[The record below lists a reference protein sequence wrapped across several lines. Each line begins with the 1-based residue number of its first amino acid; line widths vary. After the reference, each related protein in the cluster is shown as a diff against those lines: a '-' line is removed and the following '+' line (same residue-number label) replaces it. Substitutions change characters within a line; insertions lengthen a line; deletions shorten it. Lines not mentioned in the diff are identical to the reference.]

1 MTTLSRGARV
11 QADISALLRSRH
23 SLLWVVTREEA
34 RVERALTEAAATAKL
49 KTRFWDCATGLSS
62 PEEGQIES
70 MPDPSAILK
79 KITDTPVRAVYVLRD
94 FHKWLGDP
102 FVLRSLRSLARKLQD
117 VEPTQA
123 RAVVILTPSAEVPP
137 ELSGHAT
144 VIDFP
149 LPDRSEVAALLDQAL
164 ASLPDDI
171 RAKAELTNGARD
183 AAIDAAVGLSATE
196 VENCY
201 AKSLVTLRKIDPTA
215 VAQEKKRVI
224 AREKVLT
231 WHDPDP
237 RGLDAIGG
245 LDNLK
250 AWLTL
255 RKTAFSAKAKAFGLE
270 APKGA
275 MLVGIPGC
283 GKSLTAKCIASAWGM
298 PLLRLDMGAL
308 RSKWV
313 GESEANIRKALQVAE
328 AVAPCVLWMDE
339 VEKSLDVGGAQGD
352 GGVAKDGLGAILSWM
367 QEKTGAVFVIATAN
381 DVSALPP
388 ELLRKGRFD
397 EVFWVDL
404 PTAVEREAIL
414 DAAIKQVGSR
424 ASTWAKSGNGTPIDI
439 RSIAAATQDFTGAE
453 LAALVPDALF
463 AAFADGERQLTTDDL
478 LAAAKTV
485 VPLAK
490 TAEEKIAKL
499 RDWAKGRARPAS
511 TPEAKSEGKGRKLDL

>member
-1 MTTLSRGARV
+1 MTTPSRGARV
-11 QADISALLRSRH
+11 QADIAALLRSRH
-23 SLLWVVTREEA
+23 SLLWVVTKEEA
-34 RVERALTEAAATAKL
+34 RVEKALTEAAASAKL
-49 KTRFWDCATGLSS
+49 QTRFWDCATGLSDAN
-62 PEEGQIES
+62 EVLEA
-70 MPDPSAILK
+70 MPNPSAILD
-79 KITDTPVRAVYVLRD
+79 KISTTNVRAVYVLRD

-102 FVLRSLRSLARKLQD
+102 FVLRALRSLARKLQD
-117 VEPTQA
+117 VEPSQA
-123 RAVVILTPSAEVPP
+123 RAVVILTPSAEIPP

-149 LPDRSEVAALLDQAL
+149 LPDRAEVAALLDQAL
-164 ASLPDDI
+164 ASVPEEI
-171 RAKAELTNGARD
+171 RVKAELTNGARD

-196 VENCY
+196 IENCY
-201 AKSLVTLRKIDPTA
+201 AKSLVTLKRIDASA
-215 VAQEKKRVI
+215 VSQEKKRVI

-255 RKTAFSAKAKAFGLE
+255 RKTAFSAKAKAYGLE
-270 APKGA
+270 PPKGA

-283 GKSLTAKCIASAWGM
+283 GKSLTAKCIAAAWGM

-308 RSKWV
+308 KSKWV
-313 GESEANIRKALQVAE
+313 GESEANIRKALSVAE
-328 AVAPCVLWMDE
+328 AVSPCVLWMDE
-339 VEKSLDVGGAQGD
+339 IEKSLDVGGPQGD
-352 GGVAKDGLGAILSWM
+352 GGVSKDALGSILSWM

-397 EVFWVDL
+397 EIFWVDL
-404 PTAVEREAIL
+404 PTTDERKAIL
-414 DAAIKQVGSR
+414 AATLTATKGEWQTSKPSMPDVDAV
-424 ASTWAKSGNGTPIDI
+424 
-439 RSIAAATQDFTGAE
+439 AAATQDFTGAE

-511 TPEAKSEGKGRKLDL
+511 TPEAKTEGKGRKLDI